1 LPIEKAQLFFNFV
14 FVRNKEFDRVLHKH
28 ATETG
33 LPVIADFYSDGC
45 GPCRMMAPIFLKVAK
60 KHIETAVFV
69 KVDTNQI
76 YELSGRYGI
85 RSLPTFLFFLDGKKV
100 NQFSGKSFSPTSHSI
115 STPRKHT
122 GWQNYT

>member
-1 LPIEKAQLFFNFV
+1 
-14 FVRNKEFDRVLHKH
+14 
-28 ATETG
+28 
-33 LPVIADFYSDGC
+33 
-45 GPCRMMAPIFLKVAK
+45 MMAPIFLKVAK

-100 NQFSGKSFSPTSHSI
+100 NQFSGKSFSPMNHSI
-115 STPRKHT
+115 RALRKHT
-122 GWQNYT
+122 R